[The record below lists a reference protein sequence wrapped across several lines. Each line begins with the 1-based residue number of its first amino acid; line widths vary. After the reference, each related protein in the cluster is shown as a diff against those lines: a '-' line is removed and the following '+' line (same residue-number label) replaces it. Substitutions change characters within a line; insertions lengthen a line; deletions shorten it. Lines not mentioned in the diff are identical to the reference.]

1 MHKSPIYLTHG
12 FTASCKANWF
22 PWLKEQMK
30 KKGVEVIV
38 PDMPNTEDP
47 HLVPWIEKLEEN
59 VCEINEDTVFI
70 GHSLGCITTLRF
82 ILKKGLKIKGA
93 ILVSG
98 FMDENPMEVQKEG
111 LIEFVDGEIDVDKVK
126 CLIPHRVMLTA
137 VDDDIVPMEA
147 TKKMAEKLDIRLIVL
162 DKGGHF
168 IDRDGFTEF
177 PQVLELLEELIQCE
191 K

>member
-1 MHKSPIYLTHG
+1 MNKSSIYLIHG
-12 FTASCKANWF
+12 FTASSKANWF

-30 KKGVEVIV
+30 NKGFALIV
-38 PDMPNTEDP
+38 PDMPNTDDP
-47 HLVPWIEKLEEN
+47 HLVPWLQKLDES
-59 VCEINEDTVFI
+59 VSKINEKTIFI

-82 ILKKGLKIKGA
+82 ILKKSISIKGA

-98 FMDENPMEVQKEG
+98 FMDKNPMEIQKEG
-111 LIEFVDGEIDVDKVK
+111 LNEFMSGEIDIVKVK
-126 CLIPHRVMLTA
+126 SLIPHRVMLTA

-147 TKKMAEKLDIRLIVL
+147 TKKMADKLDARLIIL

-177 PQVLELLEELIQCE
+177 PEVAALLEELTSDE
-191 K
+191 E